1 MAKGNNGVMSR
12 FNQRPTRFAL
22 VADDFALSPGVSR
35 AILDL
40 CEAGRLS
47 GAGAMTNRP
56 FWRDGACDFAALA
69 GRVELGVHLNLTAG
83 APLGAMPRL
92 AAGGTLPSPQTL
104 LQKGLDRQASAEIEA
119 ELARQI
125 EAFIEATGRL
135 PDFIDGHQHVHVL
148 PGVRR
153 ALFAALE
160 RFWPKGS
167 DAVRP
172 WLRDPAD
179 TPGRILARGV
189 AAQKALTVATL
200 ALGFRGLARRHGFA
214 TNHGFAGFSAFD
226 AARDYASDFATYLA
240 APGDAHL
247 VMCHPGFVDDELRA
261 IDSVVATRPLE
272 SSFLM
277 SSRFTDLCAE
287 ARMELVRLG
296 TLV

>member
-1 MAKGNNGVMSR
+1 MSR
-12 FNQRPTRFAL
+12 FAPRPTHFAL
-22 VADDFALSPGVSR
+22 VADDFALSPSVSR
-35 AILDL
+35 AILALLAAD
-40 CEAGRLS
+40 RLS

-56 FWRDGACDFAALA
+56 FWKEGARDFAAFA
-69 GRVELGVHLNLTAG
+69 GRADLGLHLNLTAG
-83 APLGAMPRL
+83 EALGPMPRL
-92 AAGGTLPSPQTL
+92 APGGELPPAQTL
-104 LQKGLDRQASAEIEA
+104 LQKGLDRQASAEVEA
-119 ELARQI
+119 EIIRQLQ
-125 EAFIEATGRL
+125 AFIERAGRL

-160 RFWPKGS
+160 RFWPKDVAGP
-167 DAVRP
+167 RP

-189 AAQKALTVATL
+189 AAQKALTVAAL
-200 ALGFRGLARRHGFA
+200 ALGFRRLAHRHGFS

-226 AARDYASDFATYLA
+226 PTRDYAADFSTYLA

-261 IDSVVATRPLE
+261 VDTVLETRPRE
-272 SSFLM
+272 HEFLL
-277 SSRFTDLCAE
+277 SARFTDLCAE
-287 ARMELVRLG
+287 ARMERVRLA

>member
-1 MAKGNNGVMSR
+1 MSR
-12 FNQRPTRFAL
+12 FAPRPTRFAL
-22 VADDFALSPGVSR
+22 IADDFALSPGVSR
-35 AILDL
+35 AILALLAAD
-40 CEAGRLS
+40 RLS

-56 FWRDGACDFAALA
+56 IWRERAGDFAAFTGKA
-69 GRVELGVHLNLTAG
+69 DLGLHLNLTAG
-83 APLGAMPRL
+83 EPLGPMPRL
-92 AAGGTLPSPQTL
+92 APGGTLPTAQTL

-119 ELARQI
+119 EIIRQI
-125 EAFIEATGRL
+125 EAFGTHAGQL

-160 RFWPKGS
+160 RFWPKGGPGP
-167 DAVRP
+167 RP

-189 AAQKALTVATL
+189 AAQKALTVSAL
-200 ALGFRGLARRHGFA
+200 ALGFRQLAHRHGFA

-226 AARDYASDFATYLA
+226 PARDYGADFSTYLA
-240 APGDAHL
+240 APGDAHC

-261 IDSVVATRPLE
+261 VDTVLATRPIE
-272 SSFLM
+272 HEFLL
-277 SSRFTDLCAE
+277 SSRFIDLCAE
-287 ARMELVRLG
+287 ARMEMVRLG